1 MSAFHSG
8 WSARRRFTISS
19 TRPSWYPCTDDRKVT
34 ATMGSRR
41 RTGATHIN
49 IARRSIRGKALDA
62 ESLHTSVRCFVASE
76 ADEASRNQRDALLAL
91 ASWKSD
97 AAFGGRTSWRWRDTV
112 IVTIPEHHLYRDH
125 LDRALEAAFG
135 QRAEVV
141 VDLSKH
147 VSQSRRPRP
156 IVPPIGH
163 PRGGGIGGPPGKPR
177 PSPPP

>member
-8 WSARRRFTISS
+8 WSARRLFAIPP
-19 TRPSWYPCTDDRKVT
+19 TRPSWSPCTDDRKVT

-62 ESLHTSVRCFVASE
+62 ESLPTSVRCFVASE

-97 AAFGGRTSWRWRDTV
+97 VAFAGQASWRWRDTGLA
-112 IVTIPEHHLYRDH
+112 TIPEHQPYRDP
-125 LDRALEAAFG
+125 LDRDLEGAFG
-135 QRAEVV
+135 HPVDLVV
-141 VDLSKH
+141 YLSKH
-147 VSQSRRPRP
+147 RSEGRRPSLPLHPARH
-156 IVPPIGH
+156 PPGARI
-163 PRGGGIGGPPGKPR
+163 RGPPETLGAAAP
-177 PSPPP
+177 

>member
-62 ESLHTSVRCFVASE
+62 ESLPTSVRCFVASE

-97 AAFGGRTSWRWRDTV
+97 AAFGGRTSWRWRGTV
-112 IVTIPEHHLYRDH
+112 ILTIFEHHLYRDH
-125 LDRALEAAFG
+125 LDPALEGPF
-135 QRAEVV
+135 REP
-141 VDLSKH
+141 VDLVLYLSKH
-147 VSQSRRPRP
+147 VAENRRPSLT
-156 IVPPIGH
+156 VH
-163 PRGGGIGGPPGKPR
+163 PNRNPR
-177 PSPPP
+177 RA

>member
-1 MSAFHSG
+1 MPAFHPG

-41 RTGATHIN
+41 RTGATLIN

-62 ESLHTSVRCFVASE
+62 ETLPTSVRGFVASG

-97 AAFGGRTSWRWRDTV
+97 AAFGGRTSCRRWAN
-112 IVTIPEHHLYRDH
+112 TILPDHQARLYCHSPD
-125 LDRALEAAFG
+125 
-135 QRAEVV
+135 
-141 VDLSKH
+141 
-147 VSQSRRPRP
+147 P
-156 IVPPIGH
+156 
-163 PRGGGIGGPPGKPR
+163 GPAGR
-177 PSPPP
+177 LVR

>member
-8 WSARRRFTISS
+8 WSARRRFTIPS

-41 RTGATHIN
+41 RTGATLIN

-62 ESLHTSVRCFVASE
+62 ESLPTSVRCFVASE

-97 AAFGGRTSWRWRDTV
+97 AAFGGRTSWRWRETV
-112 IVTIPEHHLYRDH
+112 IVTIP
-125 LDRALEAAFG
+125 G
-135 QRAEVV
+135 
-141 VDLSKH
+141 
-147 VSQSRRPRP
+147 
-156 IVPPIGH
+156 
-163 PRGGGIGGPPGKPR
+163 PR
-177 PSPPP
+177 PSPDHPDPALRGARGEPVEPVVF

>member
-41 RTGATHIN
+41 RTGATLIN

-62 ESLHTSVRCFVASE
+62 ESLPTSVRCFVASE

-97 AAFGGRTSWRWRDTV
+97 AAFGGRTSWRRRGTV
-112 IVTIPEHHLYRDH
+112 RVTIAQRHLVRDH
-125 LDRALEAAFG
+125 PGRAPQSAVGEAVGLVGYPLE
-135 QRAEVV
+135 
-141 VDLSKH
+141 
-147 VSQSRRPRP
+147 
-156 IVPPIGH
+156 
-163 PRGGGIGGPPGKPR
+163 RG
-177 PSPPP
+177 

>member
-34 ATMGSRR
+34 ATRAPGR

-62 ESLHTSVRCFVASE
+62 ESLPASVRCFVASE

-97 AAFGGRTSWRWRDTV
+97 VAFAGQASWRWRGTGLA
-112 IVTIPEHHLYRDH
+112 TIPAHP
-125 LDRALEAAFG
+125 LDRDTLGRDPEAP
-135 QRAEVV
+135 
-141 VDLSKH
+141 L
-147 VSQSRRPRP
+147 
-156 IVPPIGH
+156 
-163 PRGGGIGGPPGKPR
+163 GPP
-177 PSPPP
+177 